1 MSRYVPILTTA
12 IFVAGAL
19 SADAHSPRP
28 RSTTELVRSDRSSQ
42 RTAFT
47 ALASAQETD
56 DVAAKV
62 KARLQADPDLGSHSS
77 EVTVTGAAGIVTLEG
92 TVPTVQIRARI
103 AELVMKTEGVTK
115 VNNKMKLP
123 KK

>member
-12 IFVAGAL
+12 FFVAAAL
-19 SADAHSPRP
+19 SAEAHSPRP
-28 RSTTELVRSDRSSQ
+28 RPATGLVLSDSSRQ
-42 RTAFT
+42 LTAFT
-47 ALASAQETD
+47 GLSSAQETD

-115 VNNKMKLP
+115 VNNKMKLA